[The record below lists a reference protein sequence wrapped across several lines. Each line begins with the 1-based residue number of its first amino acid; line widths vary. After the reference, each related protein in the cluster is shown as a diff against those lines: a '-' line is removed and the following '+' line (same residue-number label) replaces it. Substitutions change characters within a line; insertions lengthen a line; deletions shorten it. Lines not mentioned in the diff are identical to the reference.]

1 MDAATRKLGNNQ
13 SHTDSIGERFRY
25 LRTYL
30 DLTVC
35 QFSSE
40 LGVPAISIT
49 SIEQKI
55 FDPHPKIL
63 ASLATKYP
71 QYAYWLLTG
80 DSNSSPKQ
88 ASPTNS

>member
-1 MDAATRKLGNNQ
+1 MDAAIRKLGNNQ

-25 LRTYL
+25 LRTHL
-30 DLTVC
+30 DLTVR

-40 LGVPAISIT
+40 LGVPEISIT
-49 SIEQKI
+49 SIEQKV

-63 ASLATKYP
+63 TNLVTKYP

-88 ASPTNS
+88 ASPTNT